1 MEKSETA
8 MVSKRK
14 HWVDVVRGICMTA
27 ILYDHTDIYYSD
39 TNVLPYELYVPNAL
53 TAFFVLSGYLMYK
66 RSGFCLKNKIRS
78 IIKGLLLPYLIF
90 TIAMALPKSLAH
102 GLSFNIA
109 DMLINVLSGKASWF
123 VAALFIAEMLF
134 SIAIR
139 LTKGRTLALLAVG
152 TIGLI
157 ASTLMPYAG
166 EPPFPWQADNAL
178 QAMFYLSIGYAYHK
192 HEEAIDGYTSSPPLA
207 IGLLSVLF
215 VGIKA
220 WEMYYDVSMTEWYIN
235 IDCYPM
241 FLLDTVCGAALLI
254 LICKR
259 LPRMRLMEWTG
270 IRSLGFYFL
279 CGGVPL
285 TVSMAL
291 QRIGFAYNGCY
302 LTVLPVFIIVYI
314 LTAILVW
321 ALYNYVPFVFGKRRI
336 KS

>member
-1 MEKSETA
+1 

-39 TNVLPYELYVPNAL
+39 SNVLPYELYVPNAL
-53 TAFFVLSGYLMYK
+53 TAFFILSGYLMYK
-66 RSGFCLKNKIRS
+66 RSGFCLKNKVKS
-78 IIKGLLLPYLIF
+78 IMKGLLLPYLIF
-90 TIAMALPKSLAH
+90 TIAMSLPKSLAH

-139 LTKGRTLALLAVG
+139 LTKGRTIALLAVG

-192 HEEAIDGYTSSPPLA
+192 HEEAKTA
-207 IGLLSVLF
+207 IQ
-215 VGIKA
+215 
-220 WEMYYDVSMTEWYIN
+220 
-235 IDCYPM
+235 
-241 FLLDTVCGAALLI
+241 AAR
-254 LICKR
+254 R
-259 LPRMRLMEWTG
+259 LP
-270 IRSLGFYFL
+270 
-279 CGGVPL
+279 
-285 TVSMAL
+285 
-291 QRIGFAYNGCY
+291 
-302 LTVLPVFIIVYI
+302 
-314 LTAILVW
+314 
-321 ALYNYVPFVFGKRRI
+321 
-336 KS
+336 

>member
-1 MEKSETA
+1 

-53 TAFFVLSGYLMYK
+53 TTFFILSGYLMYK

-123 VAALFIAEMLF
+123 VAALFFAEMLF

-139 LTKGRTLALLAVG
+139 LTKGRTIALLAVG

-207 IGLLSVLF
+207 IGLLLVLF

-220 WEMYYDVSMTEWYIN
+220 WEMYYDVSMTEWYIT
-235 IDCYPM
+235 
-241 FLLDTVCGAALLI
+241 TVPL
-254 LICKR
+254 K
-259 LPRMRLMEWTG
+259 WTN
-270 IRSLGFYFL
+270 RSL
-279 CGGVPL
+279 
-285 TVSMAL
+285 
-291 QRIGFAYNGCY
+291 N
-302 LTVLPVFIIVYI
+302 
-314 LTAILVW
+314 
-321 ALYNYVPFVFGKRRI
+321 
-336 KS
+336 

>member
-53 TAFFVLSGYLMYK
+53 TTFFILSGYLMYK

-78 IIKGLLLPYLIF
+78 IMKGLLLPYLIF

-139 LTKGRTLALLAVG
+139 LTKGRTIALLAVG

-192 HEEAIDGYTSSPPLA
+192 HEEAIEGCINRPSLA

-220 WEMYYDVSMTEWYIN
+220 WEMFYDVSMTEWYIN

-254 LICKR
+254 FICKR

-270 IRSLGFYFL
+270 IRSLGLLF
-279 CGGVPL
+279 PL
-285 TVSMAL
+285 
-291 QRIGFAYNGCY
+291 
-302 LTVLPVFIIVYI
+302 
-314 LTAILVW
+314 
-321 ALYNYVPFVFGKRRI
+321 RRRAFDGQHGASTHRFCI
-336 KS
+336 

>member
-53 TAFFVLSGYLMYK
+53 TTFFILSGYLMYK

-78 IIKGLLLPYLIF
+78 IMKGLLLPYLIF

-192 HEEAIDGYTSSPPLA
+192 HEEAIEGSINRPPLA

-291 QRIGFAYNGCY
+291 QRLGLAYNGCY
-302 LTVLPVFIIVYI
+302 LTVLLVFLIVYI

-321 ALYNYVPFVFGKRRI
+321 ALYKYVPFVFGKWRI

>member
-8 MVSKRK
+8 MGSKRK
-14 HWVDVVRGICMTA
+14 HWADVVRGICMTA

-53 TAFFVLSGYLMYK
+53 TAFFILSGYLMYK

-78 IIKGLLLPYLIF
+78 IMKGLLLPYLIF

-102 GLSFNIA
+102 GLSLNIA

-192 HEEAIDGYTSSPPLA
+192 HEEAIEGSINRPPLA
-207 IGLLSVLF
+207 
-215 VGIKA
+215 
-220 WEMYYDVSMTEWYIN
+220 T
-235 IDCYPM
+235 
-241 FLLDTVCGAALLI
+241 T
-254 LICKR
+254 
-259 LPRMRLMEWTG
+259 
-270 IRSLGFYFL
+270 
-279 CGGVPL
+279 
-285 TVSMAL
+285 
-291 QRIGFAYNGCY
+291 
-302 LTVLPVFIIVYI
+302 
-314 LTAILVW
+314 
-321 ALYNYVPFVFGKRRI
+321 LYTHL
-336 KS
+336 

>member
-53 TAFFVLSGYLMYK
+53 TAFFILSGYLMYK

-78 IIKGLLLPYLIF
+78 IMKGLLLPYLIF
-90 TIAMALPKSLAH
+90 TIAMSLPKSLAH

-123 VAALFIAEMLF
+123 VAALFFAELLF

-139 LTKGRTLALLAVG
+139 LTKGRTIALLAVG

-178 QAMFYLSIGYAYHK
+178 QAMLYLSIGYAYHK
-192 HEEAIDGYTSSPPLA
+192 HEEAIEGCINRPPLA

-215 VGIKA
+215 VGIKV
-220 WEMYYDVSMTEWYIN
+220 WEMYYDMSMTEWYIN

-241 FLLDTVCGAALLI
+241 FLIDTVCGAALLI

-270 IRSLGFYFL
+270 IGSVEKYWGGFL
-279 CGGVPL
+279 
-285 TVSMAL
+285 VS
-291 QRIGFAYNGCY
+291 
-302 LTVLPVFIIVYI
+302 
-314 LTAILVW
+314 
-321 ALYNYVPFVFGKRRI
+321 
-336 KS
+336 